1 DWQALSLTS
10 PSCPNPIDCAEFF
23 VRQQYRDFL
32 NREPEQQGLTDWLAI
47 LNNCPAGSIQC
58 DRIEVSSGFFRSPEF
73 RQRGYFPYRFYN
85 VSLGRIPTFA
95 EFMPDLARV
104 SGFLTEAEMENARQ
118 GFIQDFMSR
127 PGFTSIYNELSNND
141 YVQKLFDTAGLSQIT
156 IQGSVQTVATMQQA
170 MANEGKS
177 RAQVLREIVESAE
190 VDAKYYVQAFV
201 VMQYFGYLR
210 RDPDALYLD
219 WITTMQG
226 DPNNYRQM
234 VNGFVNS
241 IEYRSRF
248 GSP

>member
-1 DWQALSLTS
+1 
-10 PSCPNPIDCAEFF
+10 
-23 VRQQYRDFL
+23 
-32 NREPEQQGLTDWLAI
+32 
-47 LNNCPAGSIQC
+47 
-58 DRIEVSSGFFRSPEF
+58 
-73 RQRGYFPYRFYN
+73 
-85 VSLGRIPTFA
+85 
-95 EFMPDLARV
+95 MPDLARV
-104 SGFLTEAEMENARQ
+104 SGFLTEAEKEQARQ

-127 PGFTSIYNELSNND
+127 PGFTSIYNELSNNA

-170 MANEGKS
+170 MANGGKS